1 MRRHNDN
8 PEARLEKKLCELVQ
22 GHGGLCYKWLS
33 PNDPGVPD
41 GIVIAPGGR
50 TIFVE
55 LKAEIGR
62 LQKIQKWQ
70 HGRLASHG
78 VEIRTLKGLDQVKA
92 FVEEVFP
99 PQ

>member
-22 GHGGLCYKWLS
+22 GHGGLCYKWVS

-41 GIVIAPGGR
+41 RIVIAPGGR
-50 TIFVE
+50 TIFVK